1 MPVIATNTAANSALR
16 YLNLNTAEQTNA
28 LDRIASGSKV
38 TKASDDAAGLAVA
51 TKLQNDVAVLDQ
63 AQTNASHA
71 SAVLE
76 TADGGMAQIGDILER
91 MKVLSAQSLS
101 GAVTDTEREYIDA
114 EYQQLILEIDAI
126 AQGTRFNGESLL
138 DDTGQHGAT
147 ATGAKY
153 LVGTDAANDTITVE
167 IANLTSDALGFAG
180 DAAATPV
187 VPASTVDTAA
197 NAETASAL
205 IDTAIDTVAAAR
217 ADVGAM
223 MSRFEYHGQQLATS
237 EENLDAAQSAIAD
250 ADIAEE
256 QANFSSAEV
265 KTNAAIS
272 AMAQANEM
280 PQALLQ
286 LLR

>member
-16 YLNLNTAEQTNA
+16 HLNHNSAEQTDA
-28 LDRIASGSKV
+28 LNRIASGSKI

-51 TKLQNDVAVLDQ
+51 TKLQNDVAVLNQ

-71 SAVLE
+71 TAVLE

-101 GAVTDTEREYIDA
+101 GAVTNTERAYIDA
-114 EYQQLILEIDAI
+114 EYQELIAEIDSI

-138 DDTGQHGAT
+138 DDSGQHGTT
-147 ATGAKY
+147 AGGAAY
-153 LVGTDAANDTITVE
+153 LVGTDATNDTITVT
-167 IANLTSDALGFAG
+167 IADVTSTTLGL
-180 DAAATPV
+180 ATG
-187 VPASTVDTAA
+187 VDSAA
-197 NAETASAL
+197 NAQTAAGE
-205 IDTAIDTVAAAR
+205 IDTAIDAVASAR

-223 MSRFEYHGQQLATS
+223 MSRFEYHSQQLATS

-256 QANFSSAEV
+256 QANFSSAQV

-286 LLR
+286 LLQ

>member
-16 YLNLNTAEQTNA
+16 YLNLNTTEQTDA
-28 LDRIASGSKV
+28 LNRIASGSKV

-71 SAVLE
+71 TAVLE

-91 MKVLSAQSLS
+91 MKVLAAQSLS
-101 GAVTDTEREYIDA
+101 GAVTDTERAYIDS
-114 EYQQLILEIDAI
+114 EFQELITEIDSI
-126 AQGTRFNGESLL
+126 AEGTRFNGESLL
-138 DDTGQHGAT
+138 DDSGQHGSTSGGAT
-147 ATGAKY
+147 Y
-153 LVGTDAANDTITVE
+153 LVGTDASTDVITVT
-167 IANLTSDALGFAG
+167 IADVTSTTLGVGSSAV
-180 DAAATPV
+180 DSTTNATS
-187 VPASTVDTAA
+187 A
-197 NAETASAL
+197 ASA
-205 IDTAIDTVAAAR
+205 IDTAIDALAAAR
-217 ADVGAM
+217 SDVGAM
-223 MSRFEYHGQQLATS
+223 MSRFEYHTQQLASS
-237 EENLDAAQSAIAD
+237 EENLDAAQSAIVD

-256 QANFSSAEV
+256 QANFSSAQV

-286 LLR
+286 LLQ